1 MYNCITIH
9 MHIHIICIHIYIYTH
24 IKNTLPLIFQARLGD
39 SLRDFVEV
47 SLPSIYGP
55 ACGGVSRRPF
65 RSGPVREVTEVSGY
79 YPLVMS
85 K

>member
-1 MYNCITIH
+1 MYTY
-9 MHIHIICIHIYIYTH
+9 IYIYAH
-24 IKNTLPLIFQARLGD
+24 IKNTLPPHIKVIFPARLGD

-65 RSGPVREVTEVSGY
+65 TSGPVREVTEVSGY